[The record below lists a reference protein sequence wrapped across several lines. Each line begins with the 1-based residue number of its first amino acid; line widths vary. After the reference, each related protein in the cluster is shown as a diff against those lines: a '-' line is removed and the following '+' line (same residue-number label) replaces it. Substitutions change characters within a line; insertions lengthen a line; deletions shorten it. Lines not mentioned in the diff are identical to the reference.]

1 MKRILLTLAA
11 MVPALLQSSGQSIW
25 PDVNM
30 MIDEP
35 EMLLSGHKTEI
46 IFYALP
52 NGNTIE
58 WTAGKQ
64 MEEGDDWHFN
74 IQHIAAQTAYLRVL
88 RPDDNI
94 ITVYLMSSQKAWNTW
109 DKQHSDIAAETYQSI
124 IHELVSKYA
133 EFNPT
138 VTINSHSGGGYLIFN
153 YLRRVEEIDP
163 AITRLAFIDS
173 TYGYETETH
182 LDKFVSWLRDPSHSL
197 SVISYQDAT
206 VIYDGKP
213 LVSQAGGTWG
223 RSHQMV
229 EDLGGFFRFRSSVKT
244 LPEKI
249 SEASVKALAAESSEF
264 AEAQFREHSPAEETD
279 VEFYRARGGRI
290 SFKLLR
296 NPDGEIWHTVMVEKN
311 GFIDADLTGT
321 RLEGKGYTFWG
332 PRAYAGYIK

>member
-1 MKRILLTLAA
+1 MRVLLTLAA
-11 MVPALLQSSGQSIW
+11 MVLALLPSFGQSIW

-35 EMLLSGHKTEI
+35 ETLMPNHKTEI

-58 WTAGKQ
+58 WTAGKR
-64 MEEGDDWHFN
+64 MEDGDDWHFN

-88 RPDDNI
+88 RPNDNI
-94 ITVYLMSSQKAWNTW
+94 ITVYLMAAQKAWNTW
-109 DKQHSDIAAETYQSI
+109 DKQHSDIAADTYKAI
-124 IHELVSKYA
+124 IHEMVSKYA

-182 LDKFVSWLRDPSHSL
+182 LDKFVSWLRDSNHSL
-197 SVISYQDAT
+197 SVISYEDVT

-213 LVSQAGGTWG
+213 LVSKAGGTWG
-223 RSHQMV
+223 RSHQMI
-229 EDLGGFFRFRSSVKT
+229 EDFSEFFKFRSSVRR
-244 LPEKI
+244 LPGKL
-249 SEASVKALAAESSEF
+249 SEASAKALASESSEF
-264 AEAQFREHSPAEETD
+264 KSGEQPPSEETD
-279 VEFYRARGGRI
+279 AEFYRAKGGRI

-296 NPDGEIWHTVMVEKN
+296 NPDGIIWHTVMVEKN

-321 RLEGKGYTFWG
+321 RREGKGYTFWG